1 MHGKGFAMN
10 AKVLSVLVVVT
21 VLPLAV
27 GCGNLNNWIHGRGAF
42 CGSCSGNAPGYSV
55 IPQTVGPIVGGH
67 GGCGGPACGPVHAN
81 PEPVCGT
88 EFGGAYYGGY
98 DSGYPIDGNYI
109 GSPAIG
115 TGVYGAD
122 PYDQYNSPSGFMPNN
137 QSYVVPGSQY
147 ETEGTQLAPMQA
159 APMQRSSPMMAI
171 PQSNS

>member
-10 AKVLSVLVVVT
+10 AKVLSVLVVGT

-42 CGSCSGNAPGYSV
+42 CGRCSGNAPGYSV
-55 IPQTVGPIVGGH
+55 TPQSQGPIV
-67 GGCGGPACGPVHAN
+67 GGCGGPACGPVT

-88 EFGGAYYGGY
+88 EFGGAYLGGY
-98 DSGYPIDGNYI
+98 DSGYPIDGGVI

-115 TGVYGAD
+115 TGVYGGA

-159 APMQRSSPMMAI
+159 APMQQSNPSMSL
-171 PQSNS
+171 PQSDS